1 MTTAFVLFAALL
13 ALAMLVWVSVPLV
26 AKRIDGRAAMPY
38 QAAAVSLLLLGGAGA
53 LYAAL
58 SSYDWQQAATRS
70 DSPEAMVSRLA
81 RRLER
86 SPDDLDGWLQLG
98 RSYAVLEQFPLAVR
112 AYQRADQLAQGRNA
126 EALSGLAEALAMRDP
141 NQLDGRAGQL
151 FEQALAIDPTAGKAL
166 FFSGAAALR
175 RGELA
180 LARERF
186 AKLLALDP
194 PENVRPILEQQL
206 AALDQRLGAQTAG
219 PAADGASTAAAVA
232 VRVTLS
238 DELRAADW
246 GGAPLFV
253 FVREPGAAGPPLAVK
268 RLASAFPV
276 EITLSAA
283 DAMLADRTF
292 AVGQTVE
299 VTARIARGG
308 SPTAVSGDP
317 VGSVRYQVGKDGLAE
332 LVIDQLTP

>member
-26 AKRIDGRAAMPY
+26 AKRGDGRASMPY
-38 QAAAVSLLLLGGAGA
+38 LASGVALLLVGGGGA

-58 SSYDWQQAATRS
+58 SNYDWQQAATRS

-86 SPDDLDGWLQLG
+86 NPDDLEGWLQLG
-98 RSYAVLEQFPLAVR
+98 RSYTVLEQFPLAIR

-175 RGELA
+175 RSEWA

-186 AKLLALDP
+186 AKLLALGP

-206 AALDQRLGAQTAG
+206 AALDQRLGAEATA
-219 PAADGASTAAAVA
+219 PTIDGASDAAVVS
-232 VRVTLS
+232 VRVTLA
-238 DELRAADW
+238 DDLQAADW

-276 EITLSAA
+276 ELSLSAA

-292 AVGQTVE
+292 AAGQTVE
-299 VTARIARGG
+299 VTARIARAG

-317 VGSVRYQVGKDGLAE
+317 VGSLRYQVGKDGLAE